1 MTVEEIVEREI
12 AKLPT
17 AGAQHNALVG
27 KPFALAVAK
36 AVVEECAK
44 RCESLMNGHGT
55 GVCASEIRALAA
67 PVAAK
72 ERGR

>member
-1 MTVEEIVEREI
+1 MTIEEIVEREFPWRLNDPLRNYQRE
-12 AKLPT
+12 AAT
-17 AGAQHNALVG
+17 R
-27 KPFALAVAK
+27 VAK